1 MGDQPRAIDELVAGV
16 TRGDPTQVLL
26 GITGSGKTFTMA
38 QVVQKIQRPT
48 LVIAHNKTLAHQLWM
63 EFRSLFPDNAIHYFV
78 SYYDYYQPEAYVPST
93 DTYIEKDS
101 LINEEI
107 DRMRHAATYA
117 LLTRRDV
124 LIVAS
129 VSCIYGIGAAEAYL
143 GMKLDLAKGVEVR
156 RDAVLRRLVEIQYE
170 RNDVDFARGTF
181 RVRGDTVEIF
191 PAYEREK
198 AIRIEWFG
206 DEIETISEVDPLRGK
221 VLRKIDEV
229 SIFPG
234 SHYVTPAER
243 LTRAM
248 TGIKDELRERLAELK
263 AGNKLVEEQRL
274 AAADAVR
281 PRDAGAD
288 GALQGDRELLA
299 PPVGARAG
307 RAAAHAARLL
317 PQGLP
322 AVRRRVA
329 PDGAADR
336 RRCTKAT
343 ARARRRWSSSA
354 SACRR
359 RSTTGRCAST
369 SGRRAR
375 RRRSSCRRRRRSTS
389 CSAARASSSSRSSGP
404 PACSTRR
411 SRCARSAARS
421 TTCSPRSASGS
432 RWASACWSRR

>member
-1 MGDQPRAIDELVAGV
+1 
-16 TRGDPTQVLL
+16 
-26 GITGSGKTFTMA
+26 
-38 QVVQKIQRPT
+38 
-48 LVIAHNKTLAHQLWM
+48 
-63 EFRSLFPDNAIHYFV
+63 
-78 SYYDYYQPEAYVPST
+78 
-93 DTYIEKDS
+93 
-101 LINEEI
+101 
-107 DRMRHAATYA
+107 MRHAATYA
-117 LLTRRDV
+117 LLTRRDS

-206 DEIETISEVDPLRGK
+206 DEIEMISEVDPLRGK

-234 SHYVTPAER
+234 SHYVTPADR

-248 TGIKDELRERLAELK
+248 TGIKEELRERLGELK

-274 AAADAVR
+274 AAADALR
-281 PRDAGAD
+281 PRDARAD

-307 RAAAHAARLL
+307 RAAADAARLL

-336 RRCTKAT
+336 VDVQRRPLAQGDAGRVRLPAAVRARQPPAALRRVGVAHRAEDLRVGDPRRLRAAEQRGRRGRADHPAHRPARPGDRGPARRQPGRRP
-343 ARARRRWSSSA
+343 ARA
-354 SACRR
+354 
-359 RSTTGRCAST
+359 
-369 SGRRAR
+369 
-375 RRRSSCRRRRRSTS
+375 
-389 CSAARASSSSRSSGP
+389 
-404 PACSTRR
+404 
-411 SRCARSAARS
+411 
-421 TTCSPRSASGS
+421 RSASGS
-432 RWASACWSRR
+432 RSGTACWSRR